1 MSMASIIMRILI
13 SQKKS
18 FSRKKYFIG
27 PETHMTA
34 IVAMALG
41 QEQIKDP
48 TPTEVSTTMAMP
60 SMVSAYLFFEIC
72 CIYYSY
78 YLESILFFFMS
89 K

>member
-1 MSMASIIMRILI
+1 
-13 SQKKS
+13 
-18 FSRKKYFIG
+18 
-27 PETHMTA
+27 MTA

-60 SMVSAYLFFEIC
+60 SMVSAYLFFEMC

-78 YLESILFFFMS
+78 YLESILFFLCQN
-89 K
+89 KIYYLYITAICG

>member
-1 MSMASIIMRILI
+1 
-13 SQKKS
+13 
-18 FSRKKYFIG
+18 
-27 PETHMTA
+27 MTA

-78 YLESILFFFMS
+78 YLESILFFYVKIKSIIYISQPSVVETPWYSEVRYLVCF
-89 K
+89 